1 LGNLYIHGEV
11 YKKWTTNSHT
21 AVSVAAAAAAAAAA
35 VAVAVAVAV
44 AFFCWLVDKKE

>member
-21 AVSVAAAAAAAAAA
+21 AVSVAAAAAAA

-44 AFFCWLVDKKE
+44 AFFVVGWLTRKNR